1 MEQYRQSCLLSDEG
15 KPASPL
21 AEPVPALK
29 LQTTGPG
36 NLAYLEQDSS
46 GRVFLHFR
54 GLRFDVDDLVPA
66 SLAGKRRQPASTAGE
81 FVCRQMLMHHGYR
94 EEAWPALAYR
104 FLLQHAARRDAAPSR
119 RRI

>member
-54 GLRFDVDDLVPA
+54 GLRFDVDDFVPA
-66 SLAGKRRQPASTAGE
+66 SLTGKRRQPASTAGE